1 MAQIKPI
8 RLDQVIRLATESKDI
23 QPGEKPSKFIKRILA
38 DSKKK
43 K

>member
-1 MAQIKPI
+1 MAQINPI
-8 RLDQVIRLATESKDI
+8 RLDQVTRPATESKDI

>member
-1 MAQIKPI
+1 MAQINAITLNEVTRP
-8 RLDQVIRLATESKDI
+8 ATQSKDI